1 MIPKSLMI
9 QKEFQLKHGFWQS
22 KSLRWYLHCRWSC
35 FLSNRP
41 DTKSLA
47 SSLPRARCGGDWFR
61 PQRCP
66 VNEYQ
71 SSCRALLFHL
81 ISSSTQIRNYLDILT
96 LVGFLFKYQ
105 MKIAVIINL
114 HRQVVTVG
122 TYFLPIMT
130 NSPLTWPS
138 LHTLSQFGPN
148 KELLDLIASLLYLR

>member
-1 MIPKSLMI
+1 MGT
-9 QKEFQLKHGFWQS
+9 QNGFFH
-22 KSLRWYLHCRWSC
+22 LV
-35 FLSNRP
+35 NRP

-96 LVGFLFKYQ
+96 LVGVFFKYQ

-138 LHTLSQFGPN
+138 LPPTFQFGPD
-148 KELLDLIASLLYLR
+148 KELLDLGASLF